1 MFIRNTGLLVLTP
14 RRLLDEV
21 PFAVTPK
28 TEDMHDMLKPMAGA
42 ARISALMDDQR
53 LFITTSGR
61 LGHAFPN
68 ISLGDQICIFSN
80 ARVVHIV
87 RPRLAEHTYELVGP
101 AYVHGMMHG
110 EVAKLNIVEQ
120 DVTLV

>member
-1 MFIRNTGLLVLTP
+1 MYDIM
-14 RRLLDEV
+14 
-21 PFAVTPK
+21 K
-28 TEDMHDMLKPMAGA
+28 QMAGA
-42 ARISALMDDQR
+42 VRIGALMDDQC

-68 ISLGDQICIFSN
+68 VSLGDQICIFSD
-80 ARVVHIV
+80 AQVVHII
-87 RPRLAEHTYELVGP
+87 RPRSAEHTYELVGP
-101 AYVHGMMHG
+101 TYVHGMMNG